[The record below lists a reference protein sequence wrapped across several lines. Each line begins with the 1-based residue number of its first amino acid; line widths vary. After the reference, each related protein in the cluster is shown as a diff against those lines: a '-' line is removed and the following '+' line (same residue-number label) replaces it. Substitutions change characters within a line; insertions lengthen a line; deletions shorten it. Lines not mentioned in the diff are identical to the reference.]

1 MSFSICK
8 NGFSAL
14 LFTLLGVSAI
24 SCSFDHDEPAPP
36 LVTNGEPPALCGTTA
51 SVFPKLL
58 SFIEQGK
65 FEPLKAFIQR
75 HLLISEEN
83 PQPDIST
90 RTLFSGIL
98 KITRSL
104 GLEKTVDLTDLV
116 TNSEILG
123 EQLPLFTA
131 AIDFIT
137 GKTDGK
143 SRYETGDAAAH
154 FIRVCDPD
162 HLLLA
167 IELLTSFESPS
178 RPGEMWIDVM
188 IKEIAVVVDNQK
200 LDEFL
205 DAFEQDA
212 EKGRP
217 AVINVIAQLM
227 GLIRQ
232 SSFSISQVETL
243 LESAVYPILS
253 DELRPNIE
261 RMVTLLEEVTAPD
274 AGILVPLQRSIEC
287 GMQSPVERD
296 VIIGFL
302 YDLLFSQDIGARDAL
317 ISVAELVSVEDSKFL
332 LGIVSDLI
340 GSIRSD
346 RLARDEL
353 LELFALMLQQPDV
366 NALLPIVSELISEDI
381 FTELLVAIQSILGDC
396 NRV

>member
-1 MSFSICK
+1 M
-8 NGFSAL
+8 
-14 LFTLLGVSAI
+14 
-24 SCSFDHDEPAPP
+24 
-36 LVTNGEPPALCGTTA
+36 
-51 SVFPKLL
+51 FPKLL

-65 FEPLKAFIQR
+65 FEPLKSFIQR

-123 EQLPLFTA
+123 EQLPLLTA
-131 AIDFIT
+131 ALDFIT

-162 HLLLA
+162 HLLSA

-188 IKEIAVVVDNQK
+188 LKEIAVVVDNQK

-217 AVINVIAQLM
+217 AVINIIAQLM

-243 LESAVYPILS
+243 LDSAVYPILS
-253 DELRPNIE
+253 DELRPNVE

-274 AGILVPLQRSIEC
+274 AGILVPLQRSIDC
-287 GMQSPVERD
+287 GMHSPAERD

-317 ISVAELVSVEDSKFL
+317 ISVAELVSIEDSKFL

-366 NALLPIVSELISEDI
+366 NALLPIVSELIAEEI

-396 NRV
+396 NRA